1 MTVLLEQEYK
11 NEIDT
16 KVFKVLVAFSQSIER
31 SLINNQNTLHQAEN
45 SLNININTQ
54 AQAIDSS
61 QFDSSNLGLYTVQLV
76 RNVIKRSND
85 LSDEFNSLV
94 NTITQQQQQKEKQY
108 KDEIQFLKSRIEQ
121 LSNNNNNNTNTNNTN
136 TNNIYNEN
144 NNNNSNNIIKIDKLE
159 NISLDENSK
168 ENNINNNNNNE
179 DDKQNAQKQSSPIG
193 SSLSVSNKEPNLDW
207 DTKYQ
212 TELQLNAMLSE
223 FLKDDFEISNLSL
236 GVSDEVSSTTSPS
249 ISTTSTANTGLGSS
263 GSFSPNSN
271 TTSPSLNLSN
281 SSTNSLSTT
290 VNNSNSNSNTNT
302 NNNNNSNSNS
312 ASGGGSDKTQQN
324 VQKKAMLTDLLD
336 QIDLD
341 SGSNT
346 PSKQKKGKFKFF

>member
-121 LSNNNNNNTNTNNTN
+121 LSNNNNNNTNTNNT

-144 NNNNSNNIIKIDKLE
+144 NNNNNIIKIDKLE

-168 ENNINNNNNNE
+168 ENNNINNE
-179 DDKQNAQKQSSPIG
+179 DDKQNVQKQSSPVG

-290 VNNSNSNSNTNT
+290 ANNSNSNNSNT
-302 NNNNNSNSNS
+302 NNNSNS
-312 ASGGGSDKTQQN
+312 ASGGGGGGSDKTQQN

>member
-54 AQAIDSS
+54 PQAIDSS

-121 LSNNNNNNTNTNNTN
+121 LSNTNSNNNNNNNTNK
-136 TNNIYNEN
+136 NIYSEN
-144 NNNNSNNIIKIDKLE
+144 NNNNIIKIDKLE

-168 ENNINNNNNNE
+168 ENNNNNNNNENNNNNNE
-179 DDKQNAQKQSSPIG
+179 DKLNVQKQSSPVG
-193 SSLSVSNKEPNLDW
+193 SSLSVSSKEANLDW

-223 FLKDDFEISNLSL
+223 FLKDDFEISNLNL

-290 VNNSNSNSNTNT
+290 ANNSS
-302 NNNNNSNSNS
+302 NNNNNN
-312 ASGGGSDKTQQN
+312 GGGSDKTQQN

>member
-45 SLNININTQ
+45 SLNINIDTQ

-85 LSDEFNSLV
+85 LSNEFNSLV

-121 LSNNNNNNTNTNNTN
+121 LSNNNDTNNNNTNTNK
-136 TNNIYNEN
+136 NIYNDN
-144 NNNNSNNIIKIDKLE
+144 NNNNNIIKIDKLE

-168 ENNINNNNNNE
+168 ENINNNNNNE
-179 DDKQNAQKQSSPIG
+179 DKQNVQKQSSPVG
-193 SSLSVSNKEPNLDW
+193 SSLSVSNKEANLDW

-249 ISTTSTANTGLGSS
+249 ISTTSTANTTGLGSS

-290 VNNSNSNSNTNT
+290 VNNNNSS
-302 NNNNNSNSNS
+302 NNNNSNNSN
-312 ASGGGSDKTQQN
+312 SDKTQQN

>member
-11 NEIDT
+11 SEIDT

-45 SLNININTQ
+45 TLNINIDTQ
-54 AQAIDSS
+54 PQAIDSS

-85 LSDEFNSLV
+85 LSNEFNSV
-94 NTITQQQQQKEKQY
+94 INIITQQQQQKDKQY

-121 LSNNNNNNTNTNNTN
+121 LSNTN
-136 TNNIYNEN
+136 TNNIYTNDNNEKN
-144 NNNNSNNIIKIDKLE
+144 NNNNNIIKSDKLD
-159 NISLDENSK
+159 NISLEDNSK
-168 ENNINNNNNNE
+168 ENNNE
-179 DDKQNAQKQSSPIG
+179 EKQNVQKQSSPVG
-193 SSLSVSNKEPNLDW
+193 SSLSVSNKDISLDW

-212 TELQLNAMLSE
+212 TEMQLNAMLSE
-223 FLKDDFEISNLSL
+223 FLKDDFEISNLNL

-249 ISTTSTANTGLGSS
+249 ISTTSSTANTGLGSS
-263 GSFSPNSN
+263 GSFSPNLN

-281 SSTNSLSTT
+281 SSANSLSTT
-290 VNNSNSNSNTNT
+290 TN
-302 NNNNNSNSNS
+302 NNNNNSNNSNNNNNS
-312 ASGGGSDKTQQN
+312 NNINSNINNSSNNNSSSNNNDKTQQN

-341 SGSNT
+341 SVSNT